1 MAAANW
7 LGMPTT
13 GNYTNVIEGIL
24 FVDTQQPHK
33 LTFTK
38 EILLL
43 QYFVAYAAAAGA
55 PTIGSKG
62 MTFTLDGENIVR

>member
-1 MAAANW
+1 MDPQ
-7 LGMPTT
+7 LP
-13 GNYTNVIEGIL
+13 
-24 FVDTQQPHK
+24 DK